1 MRRRISQKL
10 LSGKKRDEPNERE
23 EPVMLSA
30 DTPVSRRQHARS
42 YLSLS
47 AVSGAGQIVAR
58 VLGVLFSV
66 VVARA
71 FGPANFGV
79 VRYAIGVAGITSIVV
94 GPLPTMLSRYL
105 ATYRNESKEV
115 DRYFT
120 NGMALI
126 AVILLFTLLGTGWYM
141 RGEPFG
147 IVLGALL
154 VVIG

>member
-1 MRRRISQKL
+1 
-10 LSGKKRDEPNERE
+10 
-23 EPVMLSA
+23 MLSA

-47 AVSGAGQIVAR
+47 AVSGIGQVLAR

-71 FGPANFGV
+71 FGPADFGV

-105 ATYRNESKEV
+105 ATYRNEAREV

-120 NGMALI
+120 NGMVLI
-126 AVILLFTLLGTGWYM
+126 AVILLFTLLGTG
-141 RGEPFG
+141 
-147 IVLGALL
+147 
-154 VVIG
+154 